1 MKVIYKTLTVLSFC
15 LQGREHDDYNC
26 FFFFFLSAWQFFFC
40 FTLKP
45 AFSFIEICS
54 SVRPNKLGE
63 SPGIL
68 GNPAGHIAAGG
79 QASTRSGAES
89 RKRKERGREGC
100 FTDVFY
106 CRGESCV
113 HLKTSLCGLDC
124 KTPSSSIRAVC
135 HTRPEQVVCFLGF
148 QEKKWAQ
155 KAARLYLSQL
165 QKPIFSKSTT
175 CVLG

>member
-1 MKVIYKTLTVLSFC
+1 MKVMYKTLTVLSFC

-26 FFFFFLSAWQFFFC
+26 FFFFFLSAWQFFSC

-45 AFSFIEICS
+45 AFIFIEIRS
-54 SVRPNKLGE
+54 RVRPNKLWE

-68 GNPAGHIAAGG
+68 RNPAGHIAAGG
-79 QASTRSGAES
+79 QASTRSGAELMGLS
-89 RKRKERGREGC
+89 PGKERPFPFFSLPLWREGC

-124 KTPSSSIRAVC
+124 KTPSSSC
-135 HTRPEQVVCFLGF
+135 HTWPEQVVCFLGF
-148 QEKKWAQ
+148 QETEGSSEGCPPLPFPTA
-155 KAARLYLSQL
+155 KAN
-165 QKPIFSKSTT
+165 F
-175 CVLG
+175 

>member
-26 FFFFFLSAWQFFFC
+26 FFFFFFFQLDNFSLALLWNLLL
-40 FTLKP
+40 FLLKYVLVYGQISFENHLGYSETLLATSP
-45 AFSFIEICS
+45 QGDRHPPE
-54 SVRPNKLGE
+54 VGL
-63 SPGIL
+63 SPG
-68 GNPAGHIAAGG
+68 
-79 QASTRSGAES
+79 
-89 RKRKERGREGC
+89 KERGREGC

-124 KTPSSSIRAVC
+124 KTPSSSITAVC

-165 QKPIFSKSTT
+165 QKPIFSKTTT

>member
-79 QASTRSGAES
+79 QASTRSGAELMGLS
-89 RKRKERGREGC
+89 PGKERKGEGK
-100 FTDVFY
+100 
-106 CRGESCV
+106 

-124 KTPSSSIRAVC
+124 KTPSSSTRAVC